1 MVDFQDSSFF
11 AGPVKVTAMR
21 KQITLLLTAVLTLT
35 RDSRWARA
43 LILAAG
49 AAVGP
54 VTLATTVE
62 HTPMNRI
69 DTIRPDA
76 PALADYGEFRIGVRT
91 IALVDERRVDVLNT
105 EPGEQSVLYG
115 RELVVEVWYPAV
127 VPEDEVKLGQYTAVT
142 RNPGITAT
150 LFGRAIRDA
159 IPNTAAGSFP
169 LIVISHGYPGN
180 RYLMSHLGE
189 NLASKGFVTVSI
201 DHTDSTYDDQ
211 QAFAS
216 TLYNRPLDQRFVIE
230 RMAELGK
237 DQSHFLGGLVDAEK
251 TGVVGY
257 SMGGYGLINN
267 LGAGFSDKAVNATV
281 APPNDLLAIH
291 AASNPRFRDNL
302 DPRIAAGFAVA
313 PWGMLQG
320 VWQSEAFAGIR
331 TPTFY
336 LVGDKDDTVGYETGV
351 RVMYQAASNSE
362 RYLLTYKNAG
372 HNAGAPMPL
381 PREILDS
388 PTGEGADHYM
398 DPVWDNVRMNN
409 VMAHFATAHFNAY
422 LKGDA
427 TMFDYLHVRRD
438 EPAAAVG
445 AVAAP
450 AQESHEPLPG
460 FTDGTDV
467 GLTLE
472 SLRPGERG

>member
-189 NLASKGFVTVSI
+189 DLASKGFVTVSI

-230 RMAELGK
+230 RIAELGK

-267 LGAGFSDKAVNATV
+267 LGAGFSDTAVR
-281 APPNDLLAIH
+281 APLAPANDLLILH
-291 AASNPRFRDNL
+291 AASNPHYRKSL
-302 DPRIAAGFAVA
+302 DPRIKAGFAVA
-313 PWGMLQG
+313 PWGMAEG
-320 VWQSEAFAGIR
+320 VWHREALAGIH

-351 RVMYQAASNSE
+351 RALYNSAYNSE
-362 RYLLTYKNAG
+362 RYLLTFINAG

-381 PREILDS
+381 PWEMLES
-388 PTGEGADHYM
+388 PSGKGADHYI
-398 DPVWDNVRMNN
+398 DSVWDNVRMNN
-409 VMAHFATAHFNAY
+409 VMAHFATAHFSLY
-422 LKGDA
+422 LKADA
-427 TMFDYLHVRRD
+427 SMRRYLDIRPDDVQTNVATGEKQEQKVP
-438 EPAAAVG
+438 EPW
-445 AVAAP
+445 
-450 AQESHEPLPG
+450 PG
-460 FTDGTDV
+460 FTEGSAV

-472 SLRPGERG
+472 KLRRGEKG